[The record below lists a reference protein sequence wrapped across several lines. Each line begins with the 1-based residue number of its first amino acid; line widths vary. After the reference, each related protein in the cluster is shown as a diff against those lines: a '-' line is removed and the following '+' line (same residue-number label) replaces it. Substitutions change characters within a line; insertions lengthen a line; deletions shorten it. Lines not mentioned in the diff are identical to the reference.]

1 LRLVDAYWWE
11 ITQHRAAKTPDL
23 TETVVQSDAADVC
36 RKRRVYVPMT
46 TEEYDPTTDSLNVN
60 SSKETYADPVSI
72 RYVTISG
79 TRYMER
85 IYPADNMNGCV
96 KTAWIMKTQGMAVT
110 DMVRSMSITQR
121 PSGTSPESFWLTFPK
136 PTWYD
141 PDKDKLELYRAADTS
156 KPKDQWTS
164 AQSEIQEGPTVV
176 NDTIRIRIYPG
187 YDKYGLWIYH
197 STGGTDLRSAVITET
212 SKTATV
218 GSTVTFFPMPLT
230 AQQFDENKDL
240 LWIFAGGAQRADFT
254 IVTAAYEDGGSADFL
269 QFQYGIAGT
278 VEFRIYASTA
288 DPKADV
294 RGYTPE
300 QVEEG
305 LKAYEIVTQEV
316 PHFIDA
322 GFLQVGEATARKNL
336 TTQQYTMADGS
347 VCVYPAQN
355 PVTRMTL
362 ELECTERQA
371 HHLEE
376 ALCHVPLLLTGV
388 KYGAEDADQTIVY
401 PAGIGR
407 LYTLDGEAEIG
418 EKYAGSGIYSV
429 KLPLIVQTGE
439 DGERFCDLLGIM
451 MYFDG
456 SLVPEGV
463 SAYRY
468 SPRERV
474 QNPYYGVRP
483 SGLFVR
489 KNVYFT
495 ASDTF
500 SFKFVKSRQSMAD
513 PINVLY
519 QGDTVVKTNLEPGT
533 VQTFNLE
540 PGENVFT
547 FYFRD
552 GSTTPR
558 ARYEDYRIVVYRQVT
573 V

>member
-1 LRLVDAYWWE
+1 MRLVDAYWWE

-23 TETVVQSDAADVC
+23 TETVVQSDAAEVC
-36 RKRRVYVPMT
+36 RLRTVYVPMT
-46 TEEYDPTTDSLNVN
+46 AEFDPATYSVAYYTSETCGGTQTERLLTL
-60 SSKETYADPVSI
+60 
-72 RYVTISG
+72 SG
-79 TRYMER
+79 TRYME
-85 IYPADNMNGCV
+85 ITYASNNNVGCV
-96 KTAWIMKTQGMAVT
+96 KTVVT
-110 DMVRSMSITQR
+110 MHTEGDRTDLVRWVSTAECATGQLVLTFSKQSWFDQSLDKMELYY
-121 PSGTSPESFWLTFPK
+121 TSPN
-136 PTWYD
+136 
-141 PDKDKLELYRAADTS
+141 DTG

-164 AQSEIQEGPTVV
+164 VNSSDYSVTVGS
-176 NDTIRIRIYPG
+176 DTIEIRLSSSVG
-187 YDKYGLWIYH
+187 GMTYGLWMYH
-197 STGGTDLRSAVITET
+197 STGGADLRGAVITET
-212 SKTATV
+212 VATATV
-218 GSTVTFFPMPLT
+218 GSTVNFFPMPLT

-240 LWIFAGGAQRADFT
+240 LWIFAGGAQRADFS
-254 IVTAAYEDGGSADFL
+254 IVTSAYEDGGLAEFL

-322 GFLQVGEATARKNL
+322 GFLQVGEAKARKNL
-336 TTQQYTMADGS
+336 TMQQYTMADGS

-362 ELECTERQA
+362 ELECTELQA

-388 KYGAEDADQTIVY
+388 KYGAADADLYNYYIY
-401 PAGIGR
+401 PPGTGR

-429 KLPLIVQTGE
+429 KLPLIVNTNE
-439 DGERFCDLLGIM
+439 DDIKGLDGLGIRL
-451 MYFDG
+451 YYDG
-456 SLVPEGV
+456 AETPEESSAFSYVPR
-463 SAYRY
+463 A
-468 SPRERV
+468 RV
-474 QNPYYGVRP
+474 QDTGRSIAP

-500 SFKFVKSRQSMAD
+500 TLSFRSFWLTPPEMYNK
-513 PINVLY
+513 LY
-519 QGDTVVKTNLEPGT
+519 QGDTLVKQNLEPDT
-533 VQTFNLE
+533 EQEFELE

-547 FYFRD
+547 FYFWSRYAE
-552 GSTTPR
+552 
-558 ARYEDYRIVVYRQVT
+558 ARCEDYQIVVYRQVT